1 MLERILQGLHD
12 VEGVQATLIFDS
24 QGTILAAQAHSVYD
38 GELLQQVSRSIVSA
52 IDSVAL
58 VQEDWELVTA
68 SFAEGKVLIR
78 NVRLAGKHA
87 RTYTLAVVADARLNP
102 SFANVAIRV
111 AASKLKTELDIQG
124 ASTMQPVSALSHSAP
139 GVTSSFLPPMPQRT
153 PAPQAPSGLRSI
165 TTAPV

>member
-12 VEGVQATLIFDS
+12 VEGVQATLVFDS
-24 QGTILAAQAHSVYD
+24 QGNILAAQAHSVYD

-68 SFAEGKVLIR
+68 SFTEGKVLIR
-78 NVRLAGKHA
+78 NVRTTGKQP
-87 RTYTLAVVADARLNP
+87 RNYTLAVVADSRLNP

-111 AASKLKTELDIQG
+111 AASKLKTEID
-124 ASTMQPVSALSHSAP
+124 AVAVSSAMAPPV
-139 GVTSSFLPPMPQRT
+139 T
-153 PAPQAPSGLRSI
+153 PIP
-165 TTAPV
+165 